1 MLSKTFDKLRKL
13 NSGKFNL
20 WVLYSLAFGV
30 STYFVFSFFALSG
43 SSMINKVDG
52 LNQNF
57 VSLLYFRRWELNLF
71 KNGFHL
77 WDANIGFGENIL
89 STVFYYLGIT
99 PITCLAFL
107 IPENRLEMLYAA
119 DTIFRLY
126 MVGLAF
132 CVYSKSK
139 KHNNLEIVLGSLAY
153 AFCGFALQK
162 GFQHVFFLIPM
173 IYFPIMCWST
183 DRILKKKSV
192 VPFVISTAL
201 CAVTSFYFFYMTVI
215 GIVLYVLTQ
224 LFFNKSYA
232 YKEKCVWLV
241 RFLAIGTISV
251 MLSGIVLF
259 PMIYQMR
266 GGSRVGNAEI
276 PAFYSLRYYCELFF
290 GFMTNRFRDFDSR
303 TGYTP
308 TIVLSIIVL
317 MCNPEGSKKVKIA
330 FAGLTAML
338 CFPLAG
344 SVMNGFGYISNRW
357 IFIYSFLLA
366 YILTSNFKYICKM
379 NTSQLIKCCGI
390 FVIYLSLAIVAQM
403 MGIFEDSDSYRT
415 VIILLV
421 AFLCC
426 MAFKER
432 IRVWVISIVT
442 IVGML
447 YNIYAELSPTRTSA
461 IGGYVSKGNAIG
473 TYTEGLI
480 SNNIPKDDSDFDQ
493 YRSITNDAHNANMI
507 AGIKGENFY
516 FSVVD
521 GSINKLM
528 NSLEINNPLEHQYTG
543 FDDRII
549 PESITGVKYKCY
561 DGELSTND
569 YALPIAF
576 SYFGEMSEDKYNL
589 LSVEEKQE
597 ALLYNAVVENPA
609 LEEQY
614 YETETK
620 ILYEGEL
627 TQQIKDTNQVIKIPI
642 DGDISD
648 SEVYLI
654 AEGISYKG
662 MLPSKQYAEDW
673 DNADYYTKSIVKVSD
688 RTYQESDSVTFTL
701 TCGEKEKAITYN
713 TPKNRM
719 YVGRED
725 FLCNLGC
732 FEDNEE
738 NVNIRF
744 SQPGEYHISN
754 LKVVA
759 MPMDSIY
766 SQLKIL
772 NENDHMDISFG
783 KDCFEGNI
791 VSTKKEILCISVPY
805 SEGWTAYVDG
815 METEIKR
822 ANVAFMSVE
831 LEEGQHSIVFSYEL
845 PLLKVGCISS
855 VWGIILLIAW
865 ELLRRRNENS
875 LHSTAVSH

>member
-1 MLSKTFDKLRKL
+1 MLSKKFEKLKKL
-13 NSGKFNL
+13 NFGNL
-20 WVLYSLAFGV
+20 NLLILYSISFGAV
-30 STYFVFSFFALSG
+30 ICFLLSFFVFSD

-57 VSLLYFRRWELNLF
+57 VSLLYFRRWELNLIE
-71 KNGFHL
+71 NGFHL
-77 WDANIGFGENIL
+77 WDANIGFGENVL
-89 STVFYYLGIT
+89 STAFFCVGFTPVSLCSFLCPEKYMEYFYAL
-99 PITCLAFL
+99 
-107 IPENRLEMLYAA
+107 

-126 MVGLAF
+126 MAGIAF
-132 CVYSKSK
+132 CVFAKSK
-139 KHNNLEIVLGSLAY
+139 RYENLEIILGALAY
-153 AFCGFALQK
+153 CLCGFVVQK
-162 GFQHVFFLIPM
+162 GFQHVIFLLPM
-173 IYFPIMCWST
+173 FYFPIMCWSA
-183 DRILKKKSV
+183 DRILKKKSAI
-192 VPFVISTAL
+192 PFVISTAL
-201 CAVTSFYFFYMTVI
+201 CAITSFYFFYMTVI
-215 GIVLYVLTQ
+215 GIVLYVLAQ
-224 LFFNKSYA
+224 LVFDKYYA
-232 YKEKCVWLV
+232 YKEKCVWLAK
-241 RFLAIGTISV
+241 FLAIGIISV

-266 GGSRVGNAEI
+266 GGGRVGKTDI
-276 PAFYSLRYYCELFF
+276 SMLYSLKYYCELFF

-308 TIVLSIIVL
+308 TIVLAIIAL
-317 MCNPEGSKKVKIA
+317 MCNPEGSKKVKVA
-330 FAGLTAML
+330 FVGLTTMI
-338 CFPLAG
+338 CIPLAG

-366 YILTSNFKYICKM
+366 YILTSNFKYICK
-379 NTSQLIKCCGI
+379 TSASQLIKCCVI

-415 VIILLV
+415 IILLLV

-426 MAFKER
+426 MVFKER
-432 IRVWVISIVT
+432 MRVWVISIVT

-461 IGGYVSKGNAIG
+461 IGGYVSKGNALR
-473 TYTEGLI
+473 TYAEGLN
-480 SNNIPKDDSDFDQ
+480 SNYLPTDALDFDQ

-543 FDDRII
+543 FDNRLIL
-549 PESITGVKYKCY
+549 ESITGVKYKCY
-561 DGELSTND
+561 DGELSINE

-576 SYFGEMSEDKYNL
+576 SYYGEMSEDKYNL

-597 ALLYNAVVENPA
+597 ALLYNAVVENPV

-614 YETETK
+614 FDTETK
-620 ILYEGEL
+620 LLYEGEL
-627 TQQIKDTNQVIKIPI
+627 TQQIKDTNQVIEIPI

-648 SEVYLI
+648 AEVYLI
-654 AEGISYKG
+654 AEGISYEG

-688 RTYQESDSVTFTL
+688 RTYQEPDSVTFTL
-701 TCGEKEKAITYN
+701 TCGEKEKTITYN
-713 TPKNRM
+713 TSKNRM
-719 YVGRED
+719 YAGKED

-738 NVNIRF
+738 NVNMRF

-754 LKVVA
+754 LRIVA
-759 MPMDSIY
+759 MPTSLIY
-766 SQLKIL
+766 SQLKNL

-783 KDCFEGNI
+783 NDCFEGNI
-791 VSTKKEILCISVPY
+791 FSTKKEILCISVPY

-815 METEIKR
+815 TEAEIKR
-822 ANVAFMSVE
+822 TNVAFMGVE
-831 LEEGQHSIVFSYEL
+831 LEEGQHSIIFSYEL
-845 PLLKVGCISS
+845 PLLKFGCISS
-855 VWGIILLIAW
+855 VLGIILLIAW

-875 LHSTAVSH
+875 IHST